1 MKRDQLRREQM
12 RAMCGELHEDDGV
25 DPREYFASGRGRHK
39 RDRKAD
45 QLCHQVKQTIE
56 LVLAGEF
63 DDDLLLGLQV
73 VSVSPEPDTAQLA
86 VRVAT
91 LLPPDRYDADAITR
105 RLSEVAPFI
114 RSQVA
119 QAITRKRAP
128 KLVFH
133 LCQLPGGEEGR

>member
-1 MKRDQLRREQM
+1 MKRDEFRRDQM

-25 DPREYFASGRGRHK
+25 DPREYFASGRGRRK

-45 QLCHQVKQTIE
+45 QLCHQVKQTVE

-63 DDDLLLGLQV
+63 DDDLLLSLHV
-73 VSVSPEPDTAQLA
+73 VSVSPAPDTAQLA

-91 LLPPDRYDADAITR
+91 SLPPDRYDADVIAR
-105 RLSEVAPFI
+105 RLGEVAPFI

-119 QAITRKRAP
+119 QSITRKRAP
-128 KLVFH
+128 KLMFQ
-133 LCQLPGGEEGR
+133 LCQLPGGEAGP